1 MPSASGPNRSSFPF
15 RLPNRYVSDRRPQRR
30 RTSVASYCASSS
42 MPTSPPLPAA
52 VIAWVRAKLVTLMSA
67 RVPVRVPRSHESST
81 SQLSSMTGTPCAS
94 AIWRMRSQS
103 GQLPTRLGA
112 RMPFVRGPIISSILS
127 TSIWYVS
134 GSTSTIAGR
143 IPDCTIGAMSAENV
157 TTGVT
162 MSSPGS
168 HPSRSMAR
176 RSAEVPEFTIT
187 PWRFASSSRD
197 RVLELLDASVRGRA
211 WSCAGPR
218 RSPRSHA
225 RRGRRRPRSP
235 CGRSRARLPPPSA
248 DWSDRS

>member
-1 MPSASGPNRSSFPF
+1 
-15 RLPNRYVSDRRPQRR
+15 
-30 RTSVASYCASSS
+30 

-187 PWRFASSSRD
+187 PWRFASSCAIACSNSSTRGPRSSVVVRRTSTIASISRSSWTAP
-197 RVLELLDASVRGRA
+197 ASVTLRTV
-211 WSCAGPR
+211 AGTAA
-218 RSPRSHA
+218 SSL
-225 RRGRRRPRSP
+225 G
-235 CGRSRARLPPPSA
+235 
-248 DWSDRS
+248 